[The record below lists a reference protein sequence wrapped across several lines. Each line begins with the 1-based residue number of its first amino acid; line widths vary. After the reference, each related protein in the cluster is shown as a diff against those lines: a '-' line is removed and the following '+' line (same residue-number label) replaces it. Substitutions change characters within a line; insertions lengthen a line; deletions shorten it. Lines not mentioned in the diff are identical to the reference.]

1 MDTIKPYYGEFFVSC
16 VPLEMGGNFCSHNCS
31 YCFANLNNRER
42 QLDVPKTISLIK
54 SRHDRQALEAQ
65 LLRLGYPVLISN
77 KVDPF
82 SKSNYQDMLPIMKLL
97 TQEGIGIAIQT
108 RGGYGIDEVLK
119 FLPPSVWYLSITHD
133 QEETRQLI
141 ERQAPDIES
150 RFELIK
156 KLKQYG
162 HRVVVGANPLNPDW
176 IRSPEVFFKRLA
188 DLGVEGVWTEFLH
201 LSYKQRDAMLPRE
214 RTAMGE
220 PLIKKSMA
228 RNLPADWEEFGARC
242 DAAISDAGMEI
253 YSIGQARRS
262 DFWRP
267 FRECYERTFPNMQD
281 WVNHCHDQGI
291 SRFGIEDWMDFF
303 RGKLPAEVDSS
314 QLYHYVEFGA
324 QRRQTGVV
332 IPKVRR
338 YEELLPVCWQNEKFP
353 RANPI
358 RSAGFLYLVR
368 EVSPGEFEPILESGM
383 PRFGFVPDGTN
394 FKFLLEG

>member
-1 MDTIKPYYGEFFVSC
+1 MDTNKPYYGEFFVSC

-31 YCFANLNNRER
+31 YCFANLNNRQR
-42 QLDVPKTISLIK
+42 QLDVLKTISLIK

-82 SKSNYQDMLPIMKLL
+82 SKSNYRDMLPIMELL

-220 PLIKKSMA
+220 ALIKKSMK
-228 RNLPADWEEFGARC
+228 RNLSADWEDFGARC
-242 DAAISDAGMEI
+242 DAAISYAGMEI

-281 WVNHCHDQGI
+281 WVNHCQDQGI

-303 RGKLPAEVDSS
+303 RGKLPADVDSS

-324 QRRQTGVV
+324 QRQQTRVV

-338 YEELLPVCWQNEKFP
+338 YEELLPVCWQNDKFP

-383 PRFGFVPDGTN
+383 PRFGFVPDETN
-394 FKFLLEG
+394 FKFLVEG

>member
-31 YCFANLNNRER
+31 YCFANLNNRQR
-42 QLDVPKTISLIK
+42 QLDVAKTVSLIK
-54 SRHDRQALEAQ
+54 SRQNRESLEAQ

-82 SKSNYQDMLPIMKLL
+82 SKSNYRDMVPIMELL

-108 RGGYGIDEVLK
+108 RGGHGIDEVLK
-119 FLPPSVWYLSITHD
+119 FLPPSVWYISITHD

-156 KLKQYG
+156 KLKRSG

-176 IRSPEVFFKRLA
+176 IRSPEVFFDRLA

-214 RTAMGE
+214 RAAMGE
-220 PLIKKSMA
+220 ALIKKSMK
-228 RNLPADWEEFGARC
+228 RNLPADWEDFGTRC
-242 DAAISDAGMEI
+242 EAAITGTGMEI
-253 YSIGQARRS
+253 YAIGQARRS

-281 WVNHCHDQGI
+281 WVNHCHDRGI
-291 SRFGIEDWMDFF
+291 SRFNIEDWMAFF

-324 QRRQTGVV
+324 QRQQTRVV

-368 EVSPGEFEPILESGM
+368 ETSSGEFEPILESGM
-383 PRFGFVPDGTN
+383 PCFGFVPDGSN
-394 FKFLLEG
+394 FKFLVEG

>member
-82 SKSNYQDMLPIMKLL
+82 SKSNYRDMLPIMELL

-188 DLGVEGVWTEFLH
+188 DWGVEGVWTEFLH
-201 LSYKQRDAMLPRE
+201 LSYK
-214 RTAMGE
+214 
-220 PLIKKSMA
+220 
-228 RNLPADWEEFGARC
+228 
-242 DAAISDAGMEI
+242 
-253 YSIGQARRS
+253 
-262 DFWRP
+262 
-267 FRECYERTFPNMQD
+267 
-281 WVNHCHDQGI
+281 
-291 SRFGIEDWMDFF
+291 RF
-303 RGKLPAEVDSS
+303 
-314 QLYHYVEFGA
+314 
-324 QRRQTGVV
+324 
-332 IPKVRR
+332 
-338 YEELLPVCWQNEKFP
+338 
-353 RANPI
+353 NP
-358 RSAGFLYLVR
+358 
-368 EVSPGEFEPILESGM
+368 
-383 PRFGFVPDGTN
+383 
-394 FKFLLEG
+394 